1 LRQKI
6 SNRGASSSSSRPDTD
21 TPRSATIASTQF
33 EDSRNGAGTL
43 LRVFTEAGRKTVKW
57 VPLKGATTAEAQE
70 EFRTLL
76 VERSDDRRRHI
87 GFYRRCGGWFI
98 IAMSNGCRFWRYWPE
113 EDPRCRQKLRGDLL
127 RHPDA
132 WAEADNLLRDHCDS
146 FSLNYGFDPCFF

>member
-1 LRQKI
+1 MRQKI

-43 LRVFTEAGRKTVKW
+43 LRVLQKPVARPPNGCLSKGRRQPK
-57 VPLKGATTAEAQE
+57 
-70 EFRTLL
+70 
-76 VERSDDRRRHI
+76 RRRSS
-87 GFYRRCGGWFI
+87 GLSALSEAMTGCGTLVFYRRCGGWFI

-127 RHPDA
+127 RHSDA
-132 WAEADNLLRDHCDS
+132 WVEADNLLRDHCDS